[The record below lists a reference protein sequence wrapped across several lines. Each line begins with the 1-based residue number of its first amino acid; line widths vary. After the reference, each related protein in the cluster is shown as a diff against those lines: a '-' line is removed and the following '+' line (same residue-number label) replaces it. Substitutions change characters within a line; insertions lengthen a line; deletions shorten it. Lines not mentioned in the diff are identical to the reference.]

1 MTMLIR
7 YISLASL
14 PLICG
19 LAASWGFAFWQ
30 RSCGELVGFL
40 FAAKC
45 RGVQLQYQ
53 MLFQTWGTVAGCLV
67 AAGLGMWLERRR
79 IQREA
84 GSGKREG

>member
-1 MTMLIR
+1 VKTVARHLA
-7 YISLASL
+7 LASL

-53 MLFQTWGTVAGCLV
+53 MLFQTWGVVVGCLL
-67 AAGLGMWLERRR
+67 AAGLGIWLEQRR

-84 GSGKREG
+84 GSGKGEG